1 MTMKRRSGLSRPGA
15 ARRRSKRL
23 IFCANLDAVG
33 DDAPLWGGASGLD
46 EAEAREGEALRDALV
61 GALTSKQREVIEMHF
76 FEGLSQG
83 EIARRL
89 GVSQQVVQKRL
100 HGDRREGKL
109 VGGALP
115 RLREALAERFLRP

>member
-1 MTMKRRSGLSRPGA
+1 MTTTRRPGPE
-15 ARRRSKRL
+15 RRRGPEGRRPKRL
-23 IFCANLDAVG
+23 IFCADLDAVA
-33 DDAPLWGGASGLD
+33 DDAPLWGGAAGD
-46 EAEAREGEALRDALV
+46 DAGEGEALREAL
-61 GALTSKQREVIEMHF
+61 ARELTAKQREAVELHF

-100 HGDRREGKL
+100 HGSVREGKL

-115 RLREALAERFLRP
+115 RLRAALAPPFARP